1 MEAEN
6 NGEKMRKR
14 CDDGSGGD
22 DSKKPREGCSGS
34 YTKEADVFE
43 ERDESADCQMNNL
56 YILANSNKVMKI
68 KDNKQLIDL
77 SFNVEFLT
85 TKFDE
90 LEKDRKKKQ

>member
-1 MEAEN
+1 
-6 NGEKMRKR
+6 
-14 CDDGSGGD
+14 
-22 DSKKPREGCSGS
+22 
-34 YTKEADVFE
+34 
-43 ERDESADCQMNNL
+43 MNNL

-90 LEKDRKKKQ
+90 LEKERKKNDELISSLQIGVSSLKTEVKKSRKQSR